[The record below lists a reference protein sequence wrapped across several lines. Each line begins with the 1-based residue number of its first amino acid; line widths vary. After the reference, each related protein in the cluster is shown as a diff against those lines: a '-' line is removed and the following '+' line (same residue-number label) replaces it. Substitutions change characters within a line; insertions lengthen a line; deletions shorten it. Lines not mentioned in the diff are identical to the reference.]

1 MFANKLSKLPEMF
14 MSKEDQKSIYKEI
27 FPYGYYNKDRYLDNC
42 GDIDEACKYIKE
54 TKQDFM

>member
-1 MFANKLSKLPEMF
+1 MF